1 MSVVH
6 LMSNVCGA
14 GAAEFPVR
22 DELEAQLTVAMG
34 TSDASSKSI
43 EQWEASNKGKLAGPK
58 GAEEVAK
65 APKKTPVVCLCSHPP
80 SLLITPSY
88 ILVHP
93 HTPFCSLTARAV
105 DH

>member
-1 MSVVH
+1 MS
-6 LMSNVCGA
+6 SVCGA
-14 GAAEFPVR
+14 GAAEFPVG

-65 APKKTPVVCLCSHPP
+65 APRKTPVVCLILSYTLIHPSAHLP
-80 SLLITPSY
+80 QELWIIGIY
-88 ILVHP
+88 Y
-93 HTPFCSLTARAV
+93 
-105 DH
+105 